1 MQHKVKRNI
10 EVKQELPDRY
20 FFNKNRTV
28 KLAQLLKG
36 IIPRGKGSKRNTVVR
51 DAWRQTVGEEICN
64 NTEITEFKN
73 SVLYVNVES
82 SALIHHLTNF
92 EKIAIIDKLN
102 TIMGAKSIG
111 DIRFKVGTVNKN
123 ERR

>member
-1 MQHKVKRNI
+1 M
-10 EVKQELPDRY
+10 ELKQELPDRY

-28 KLAQLLKG
+28 KLSQLLKG
-36 IIPRGKGSKRNTVVR
+36 VIPKGKGSKKNNAVR
-51 DAWRQTVGEEICN
+51 DAWLQTVGEEVFG
-64 NTEITEFKN
+64 NTEITDLKN
-73 SVLYVNVES
+73 SVLHVNVES
-82 SALIHHLTNF
+82 STLIHHLTNF

>member
-1 MQHKVKRNI
+1 MGL
-10 EVKQELPDRY
+10 KQELPDRY

-36 IIPRGKGSKRNTVVR
+36 IIPRGKGSKKNNVVR
-51 DAWRQTVGEEICN
+51 DAWLQTVGEEVYS
-64 NTEITEFKN
+64 NTEITELKN
-73 SVLYVNVES
+73 NVLYVNVES
-82 SALIHHLTNF
+82 STLIHHLTNF

-102 TIMGAKSIG
+102 NIMGAKSIG

>member
-1 MQHKVKRNI
+1 MGL
-10 EVKQELPDRY
+10 KQELPDRY

-36 IIPRGKGSKRNTVVR
+36 IIPRGKGSKKNNVVR
-51 DAWRQTVGEEICN
+51 DAWLQTVGEEVYS
-64 NTEITEFKN
+64 NTEITELKN
-73 SVLYVNVES
+73 NVLYVNVES
-82 SALIHHLTNF
+82 STLIHHLTNF
-92 EKIAIIDKLN
+92 EKIAINGKLN